1 MQISSGSLAMRKQ
14 TVWTVTLPGTS
25 CKAAVVTE
33 FSDTVRVWTTL
44 PAPGRGAP
52 PLSPAC
58 EASKACA
65 VDSDLHLRKL

>member
-1 MQISSGSLAMRKQ
+1 MQISSGSWAVWKQ

-25 CKAAVVTE
+25 CEVAVVTE

-52 PLSPAC
+52 PLSRAL
-58 EASKACA
+58 EASKAHA